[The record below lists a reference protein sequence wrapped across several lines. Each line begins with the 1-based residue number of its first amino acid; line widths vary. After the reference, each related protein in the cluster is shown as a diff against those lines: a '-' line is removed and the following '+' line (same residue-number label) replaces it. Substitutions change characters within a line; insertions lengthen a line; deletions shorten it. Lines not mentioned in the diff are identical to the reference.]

1 MSRIKYYSLNDL
13 SIGYNLVKCEK
24 ILKNFDKKKEYNEI
38 NDVIE
43 LYNIYLFFDHEFKL
57 LKWSDDEYESY
68 KEIADKMKRKVYIF
82 FNKITNDNFKE
93 MYENVNFEYKDNFW
107 TLFEKNIN
115 KLNISE
121 QNFNDILNSSYINI
135 YNILCNKKTVERY
148 DKIIKDYLIN
158 NVDIAVDVL
167 VHLFIL
173 KKENDKKFYI
183 PNSLTNDDKVEIIL
197 KYINLKQANLNYLKL
212 LLNVSDSDI
221 CLDVRIRKKIKDKIK
236 KLEQQLFKN
245 GIIFDFKL

>member
-1 MSRIKYYSLNDL
+1 MLRIKYYSSNDL
-13 SIGYNLVKCEK
+13 SIGDNLLKCEK
-24 ILKNFDKKKEYNEI
+24 ILKHFDENKEYSEI

-43 LYNIYLFFDHEFKL
+43 LYNISLFFESEFRL
-57 LKWSDDEYESY
+57 LKWSDDEYEFY
-68 KEIADKMKRKVYIF
+68 KEIANKMKRKVYIF

-183 PNSLTNDDKVEIIL
+183 
-197 KYINLKQANLNYLKL
+197 
-212 LLNVSDSDI
+212 
-221 CLDVRIRKKIKDKIK
+221 
-236 KLEQQLFKN
+236 
-245 GIIFDFKL
+245 